1 MLSKRTLRTDTQA
14 DVLGI
19 PMYLMIIMIVAVA
32 VIAAVVFMIP
42 KGSQTMSAQVTANAL
57 IAEAPGT
64 DGGGDFTFSKTYT
77 IWVKV
82 MADTERADPIS
93 GATVTLVG
101 SGVAGQGKTLD
112 NGSAK
117 ITGIK
122 PKLDANVNEAHLVLT
137 VKAAGYKDFVDEE
150 AVTVIRLG

>member
-1 MLSKRTLRTDTQA
+1 MNRRNFRESESG

-19 PMYLMIIMIVAVA
+19 PMYLIIIMIVAVA
-32 VIAAVVFMIP
+32 VIAAVIFMIP
-42 KGSQTMSAQVTANAL
+42 KGTRTMNAQVFSNSL
-57 IAEAPGT
+57 LAEDPES
-64 DGGGDFTFSKTYT
+64 DGGGQFTFSKTYT

-82 MADTERADPIS
+82 TTNDERADPIT

-101 SGVAGQGKTLD
+101 AGDAGQGKTLD

-122 PKLDANVNEAHLVLT
+122 PTLDANVNEAHLTLT
-137 VKAAGYKDFVDEE
+137 VKVAGYEDFIDEN